1 MALSTDLITEFIK
14 VNRDQVE
21 EKKETTTYG
30 TIVEYEGT
38 KYVRLDGSD
47 LLTPISFTTDAEP
60 DERVTVIIKNH
71 SAIVNGNISSPS
83 VRGET
88 VKDIETELNNT
99 KHLVAEKAN
108 IGDLEATNAYI
119 DKLES
124 AQGDFVNLTTK
135 GFEAVNAE
143 ITRLETEKLSAE
155 NADIKYATIE
165 NLDVTNQNVHNLTAD
180 YGEFVELT
188 TKNFEATNASITKLD
203 TEKLTA
209 TDADLKYANIDFSNI
224 GKAAMEYFYATSG
237 LIQNVTVGDA
247 TITGKLVGVTINGD
261 LIEGNTIKADRLV
274 VRGEDGLYYKLN
286 VNADGTVPEGVTD
299 DELQNGLH
307 GSHIIAQSIT
317 ADRVDVTD
325 LVAFDATIG
334 GFNITDNSIYS
345 GVKETVDNTTQGVY
359 LDNEGQV
366 SFGDGTNFL
375 KFYKDTEDENAY
387 KLVIS
392 ADKMT
397 FSSDN
402 TSVADAINKAQDTSD
417 VNTDRLDK
425 AETTITQLANS
436 ISMLVRGENNE
447 SLMTQTEDGWVFS
460 IADVLSK
467 LDTAS
472 SDIDTLY
479 SNSENTNNLI
489 DSLNKSVSDLGVYTD
504 YIKFGVDNGK
514 PCIILGE
521 TDSVFKVLIT
531 NTDIRFMEGSA
542 TPASISNQ
550 SLNIEKA
557 VISDELKQGGFIWMS
572 RPNGNY
578 GLLWKGE

>member
-1 MALSTDLITEFIK
+1 MALSKDLITEFIK

-71 SAIVNGNISSPS
+71 TAIVNGNISSPS

-88 VKDIETELNNT
+88 VKDMETELNKT
-99 KHLVAEKAN
+99 KQIVAEKAN

-143 ITRLETEKLSAE
+143 ITRLETEKLTAE

-165 NLDVTNQNVHNLTAD
+165 NLNVTNQNVHNLTAD

-188 TKNFEATNASITKLD
+188 TKNFEATDASIKNLD
-203 TEKLTA
+203 AEKLTA
-209 TDADLKYANIDFSNI
+209 TEANLKYANIDFTNI
-224 GKAAMEYFYATSG
+224 GQAAMEYFYATSG
-237 LIQNVTVGDA
+237 LIQNVEIGDA
-247 TITGKLVGVTINGD
+247 KITGNLVGVTISGD
-261 LIEGNTIKADRLV
+261 LIEGNTIKAEKLV

-286 VNADGTVPEGVTD
+286 VNADGTMPEKVSEE
-299 DELQNGLH
+299 ELQNGLH
-307 GSHIIAQSIT
+307 GSHIIAKSIT
-317 ADRVDVTD
+317 AEQVSVKD

-345 GVKETVDNTTQGVY
+345 DVKTTVDNTTRGVY
-359 LDNEGQV
+359 MDKDGQV
-366 SFGDGTNFL
+366 AFGDETNFL
-375 KFYKDTEDENAY
+375 KFYKDTEGNY
-387 KLVIS
+387 KLAIS
-392 ADKMT
+392 AESII
-397 FSSDN
+397 FSSSN
-402 TSVADAINKAQDTSD
+402 TSVGDAINEAQDTTNS
-417 VNTDRLDK
+417 NTDRLDK
-425 AETTITQLANS
+425 AESTITKLVNS

-447 SLMTQTEDGWVFS
+447 SLMTQTEDGWMFS
-460 IADVLSK
+460 IAKILGK
-467 LDTAS
+467 LEGAI
-472 SDIDTLY
+472 SDITDLQSA
-479 SNSENTNNLI
+479 SNNTNSMLET
-489 DSLNKSVSDLGVYTD
+489 LNQSVTDLGEYTE
-504 YIKFGVDNGK
+504 YIKFGTDNGK

-521 TDSVFKVLIT
+521 TDSEFKVLIT
-531 NTDIRFMEGSA
+531 NTDIRFMEGTSI
-542 TPASISNQ
+542 PASISNQ

-557 VISDELKQGGFIWMS
+557 VVKEELRQGNFVWMA
-572 RPNGNY
+572 RKNGNY